1 MRLTAD
7 KIPLGGTGLAEG
19 AAVCYPVIEQGG
31 TLRRP
36 PTVER
41 RREPVKITVEHRA
54 GAENE
59 VVLRCAALD
68 EEMLWVL
75 SLLRSGL
82 QRLCVWS
89 ESREV
94 VLLRPE
100 EVVYCESVDER
111 TFVYTADGVY
121 QSRLGL
127 SELEA
132 RYGTLGLFRAG
143 KPLLVNLHHIRS
155 LRSRAGGR
163 IEATLETGERLM
175 VSRHYAPL
183 LREQLGL

>member
-1 MRLTAD
+1 M
-7 KIPLGGTGLAEG
+7 G
-19 AAVCYPVIEQGG
+19 A
-31 TLRRP
+31 L
-36 PTVER
+36 
-41 RREPVKITVEHRA
+41 
-54 GAENE
+54 
-59 VVLRCAALD
+59 
-68 EEMLWVL
+68 
-75 SLLRSGL
+75 LLRSGL

-121 QSRLGL
+121 QSGLGP

-132 RYGTLGLFRAG
+132 RYGDAG
-143 KPLLVNLHHIRS
+143 S
-155 LRSRAGGR
+155 LPRREAPAGQPASHPQPAEPGGR
-163 IEATLETGERLM
+163 TDRATLETGERLM

-183 LREQLGL
+183 LGEQLGL

>member
-1 MRLTAD
+1 M
-7 KIPLGGTGLAEG
+7 K
-19 AAVCYPVIEQGG
+19 
-31 TLRRP
+31 
-36 PTVER
+36 
-41 RREPVKITVEHRA
+41 
-54 GAENE
+54 
-59 VVLRCAALD
+59 
-68 EEMLWVL
+68 
-75 SLLRSGL
+75 
-82 QRLCVWS
+82 
-89 ESREV
+89 
-94 VLLRPE
+94 
-100 EVVYCESVDER
+100 R

-121 QSRLGL
+121 QSGLGL

>member
-19 AAVCYPVIEQGG
+19 VAVCYPVIEQGG

-68 EEMLWVL
+68 EEMLWVF

-111 TFVYTADGVY
+111 TFVYTADGVTSRGLDC
-121 QSRLGL
+121 QSWKPGMGRWVSSAQGSPCWSTCITSAACGAGRADGSRPRWRLG
-127 SELEA
+127 S
-132 RYGTLGLFRAG
+132 G
-143 KPLLVNLHHIRS
+143 
-155 LRSRAGGR
+155 
-163 IEATLETGERLM
+163 
-175 VSRHYAPL
+175 
-183 LREQLGL
+183 